1 MGVTVGSVVRV
12 RLFAP
17 FDRLCSRKDVIAEFS
32 GTPRLADVLL
42 RLVEQHPALG
52 RYILKRAGNGT
63 ADFENYF
70 LACVGENIVLPE
82 DLIPD
87 GAEIKLFAPHAG
99 G

>member
-1 MGVTVGSVVRV
+1 MRSVVRV

-17 FDRLCSRKDVIAEFS
+17 FDRLCGRRDVVAEFS

-42 RLVEQHPALG
+42 RLVDQHPALG
-52 RYILKRAGNGT
+52 RYILKRTGNGT
-63 ADFENYF
+63 VHFENYF

-82 DLIPD
+82 DMIPD
-87 GAEIKLFAPHAG
+87 GAEVKLFAPHAG

>member
-1 MGVTVGSVVRV
+1 MGSVVRV

-17 FDRLCSRKDVIAEFS
+17 FDRLCGRRDVVVKFS
-32 GTPRLADVLL
+32 GTPTLADVLL

-70 LACVGENIVLPE
+70 LACVGETIVLPE
-82 DLIPD
+82 NVLPD
-87 GAEIKLFAPHAG
+87 GAEVALFAPHAG